1 MRWLISYV
9 LGRCDFYFRGIVQT
23 YKDALEFDPKWHRKR
38 EWQSVLQKAS
48 GPAGEQ
54 MKWKAS
60 KGEEE
65 VALVVQR
72 WGNVDHAIGTWMD
85 LAGITLSEVKP
96 DWEEQIARASTPAG
110 FEQKKGVNKQK
121 AESDP

>member
-1 MRWLISYV
+1 M

-23 YKDALEFDPKWHRKR
+23 YKDALEFDPKRHRKR

-72 WGNVDHAIGTWMD
+72 
-85 LAGITLSEVKP
+85 
-96 DWEEQIARASTPAG
+96 
-110 FEQKKGVNKQK
+110 
-121 AESDP
+121 